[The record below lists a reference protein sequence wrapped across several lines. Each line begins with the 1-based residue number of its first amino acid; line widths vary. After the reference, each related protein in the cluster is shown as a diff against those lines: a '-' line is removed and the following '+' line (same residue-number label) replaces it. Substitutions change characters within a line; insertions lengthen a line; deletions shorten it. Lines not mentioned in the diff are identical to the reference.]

1 MTLIQFSKGWYEVED
16 AIKKYQ
22 DNDGVYISTESN
34 NIFNRTSLLN
44 AMPTISNKVDKDLWI
59 NAVLVSPEGFDD
71 ANLATLDE
79 AYNYTQTHDY
89 INVINDCGKMAKEY
103 CMVVP
108 SYKILSSVT
117 KKVAESQNPLYG
129 IDGRYFQVYTGHSMG
144 APMIAGA
151 LALMKE
157 YNKKNNKGYSTK
169 DLVRILKQTAD
180 KTFKGYD
187 SSKHGV
193 GMLDVKAALEAIRQ

>member
-1 MTLIQFSKGWYEVED
+1 
-16 AIKKYQ
+16 
-22 DNDGVYISTESN
+22 
-34 NIFNRTSLLN
+34 
-44 AMPTISNKVDKDLWI
+44 
-59 NAVLVSPEGFDD
+59 
-71 ANLATLDE
+71 
-79 AYNYTQTHDY
+79 
-89 INVINDCGKMAKEY
+89 
-103 CMVVP
+103 MVVP

-117 KKVAESQNPLYG
+117 KKVAESQNPLYR
-129 IDGRYFQVYTGHSMG
+129 IDGRYFQSYTGHSMG